1 ERLQRAATGRFRA
14 IWGVLMIS
22 MTFTGPLLL
31 KSCCFLHSRP
41 SNPTP
46 RFRTIQVCPKDLPTA
61 LRQAERAVNRPN
73 WPVGGI
79 ASGRKSPMLDM
90 KRREFI
96 TLLGGAAAWPL
107 AARAQRTTRPIVG
120 FLNSASADK
129 YAYLA
134 AAFRQGL
141 NDLGFVDGENITIEY
156 RWAAGQYDRLSEMAA
171 DLVRR
176 EPAVIAANTP
186 AVMPAKK
193 ATSTIPIVF
202 FTAADP
208 VEAGFVASLN
218 RPGGNLTGISGLQSE
233 LGPKR
238 LELLHELVPK
248 ATTFGLLVD
257 PNNV

>member
-1 ERLQRAATGRFRA
+1 MSMPFDGQSVRAENLGNRF
-14 IWGVLMIS
+14 
-22 MTFTGPLLL
+22 
-31 KSCCFLHSRP
+31 CHSP
-41 SNPTP
+41 SD
-46 RFRTIQVCPKDLPTA
+46 RM
-61 LRQAERAVNRPN
+61 
-73 WPVGGI
+73 
-79 ASGRKSPMLDM
+79 SS
-90 KRREFI
+90 RREFI
-96 TLLGGAAAWPL
+96 TLLGGAAAWPI
-107 AARAQRTTRPIVG
+107 AAKAQRATRPIAG

-129 YAYLA
+129 YAHLA

-141 NDLGFVDGENITIEY
+141 NDLGFVDGQNITIEY

-218 RPGGNLTGISGLQSE
+218 RPGGNLTGISG
-233 LGPKR
+233 
-238 LELLHELVPK
+238 
-248 ATTFGLLVD
+248 
-257 PNNV
+257 